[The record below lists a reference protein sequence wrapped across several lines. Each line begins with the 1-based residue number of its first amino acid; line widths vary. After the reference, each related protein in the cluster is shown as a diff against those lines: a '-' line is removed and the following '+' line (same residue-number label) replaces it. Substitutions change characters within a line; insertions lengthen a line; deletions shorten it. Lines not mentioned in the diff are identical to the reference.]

1 MPENG
6 AAAAPRPFWSGTLTF
21 GLVSVPVRLFTA
33 LRSSGSSLRMVDE
46 DGTPLARRYVCPA
59 EDRVVERDE
68 LVRGYEVEE
77 DRYVILTQEELEA
90 LEPEK
95 TREIDLRRFVPV
107 EELDPAFFQRAYV
120 LTPADGST
128 KAYRLLAETMEE
140 RGRAGIATVV
150 MRTKEYLV
158 AIVARDGILRAETMR
173 FHDELRSPE
182 DVGLPD
188 PGHAP
193 EERVATLVAAME
205 EAAADEV
212 EREELEDPGRR
223 ELEELV
229 ARKLEAGEGVK
240 EPSGVAD
247 EEAEEDEE
255 SDVVDL
261 MAVLR
266 RSLARGEDGEAGDG
280 E

>member
-1 MPENG
+1 
-6 AAAAPRPFWSGTLTF
+6 
-21 GLVSVPVRLFTA
+21 
-33 LRSSGSSLRMVDE
+33 MVDE

>member
-1 MPENG
+1 
-6 AAAAPRPFWSGTLTF
+6 
-21 GLVSVPVRLFTA
+21 
-33 LRSSGSSLRMVDE
+33 MVDE

-223 ELEELV
+223 ELEALV